1 MNKAMTLITQA
12 LEARF
17 DRDPR
22 TLALINCLIKNPNDL
37 EKTRLLERLINPKIV
52 CQKLFGKPFKEPDNS
67 VDGQIRFAVTEQG
80 LPVGFNLSEP
90 HCLIVGQTGCGK
102 SVGQVLMLGQ
112 AMLQGSKVWL
122 FTKADDTRILLRFS
136 RDILIEDFSND

>member
-1 MNKAMTLITQA
+1 M
-12 LEARF
+12 
-17 DRDPR
+17 
-22 TLALINCLIKNPNDL
+22 
-37 EKTRLLERLINPKIV
+37 INPKIV
-52 CQKLFGKPFKEPDNS
+52 CQKLFGKPFKEPDYS
-67 VDGQIRFAVTEQG
+67 VNGEIKFAITEQG
-80 LPVGFNLSEP
+80 LPVGFNLDEP
-90 HCLIVGQTGCGK
+90 HCLVVGQTGCGK